1 VVGVKKKL
9 AIWRVL
15 NYETMLTG
23 GGGLALYFYFIFKYL
38 SLFFTDRFVYFLTNK
53 FFFEFGGV

>member
-1 VVGVKKKL
+1 VDFKGGGVKKKKL

-23 GGGLALYFYFIFKYL
+23 GGGLALYFYFIFKCTFL
-38 SLFFTDRFVYFLTNK
+38 FSLPIDFMFIF
-53 FFFEFGGV
+53 